1 MAKTITRIKKTN
13 TIVPDSIAQA
23 DELLGKLSSLQDSI
37 NEIEAR
43 LRREVAELKAKA
55 KKDLEVLEGKR
66 GVAINALFTF
76 AHPRK
81 AELTKKQR
89 TVNLPCGVFG
99 WRMTPP
105 RVELECGIK
114 DAIAVLKQTGNREF
128 IRIKEEIDREALLE
142 KKPVIEGISYEQND
156 EFFVVPNQKID
167 KPKTI
172 TRTIDRV

>member
-23 DELLGKLSSLQDSI
+23 DELLRELSSLQDSI
-37 NEIEAR
+37 NDIEAR

-55 KKDLEVLEGKR
+55 KRDLEVLEGKR
-66 GVAINALFTF
+66 GVAINALFAF

-89 TVNLPCGVFG
+89 TVILTAGVFG

-105 RVELECGIK
+105 RVELEYSIE
-114 DAIAVLKQTGNREF
+114 DTIVVLKQTNNREF

-142 KKPVIEGISYEQND
+142 EKPVIDGISYAQND